1 MEKTQNNS
9 AVIFDVDGVINGFS
23 NKRFYISFIY
33 TSLHELAKI
42 NGRKQL
48 LHELP
53 KLKKMGGPNALFA
66 FAKDFCKD
74 EQTFK
79 KFSHNLFLKL
89 NYDLIEHDPSLMVFM
104 GRLNSFSNIIVR
116 TDGLSEIARATWL
129 RIMSNQSSSQ
139 IKEEMIRR
147 HNAPSAEVM
156 FFGEPIQISGIVENN
171 FKTKAQGPENWQDF
185 SNRHQIDLSK
195 SILIDDSQNNCK
207 VAQELGMTTVH
218 ISKLASLTQG
228 SALQNITHKSLSDI
242 LGVRLSHTLKS
253 MNIRYGKAVDIQA
266 VFKKL
271 LETPAHKALQ
281 EERQKHSMYA
291 KTFLSDK
298 IKALKKTR

>member
-1 MEKTQNNS
+1 MEKNQNNS

-23 NKRFYISFIY
+23 NKRFYVSFIY

-48 LHELP
+48 LRELP
-53 KLKKMGGPNALFA
+53 KLKKMGGSNALFA

-74 EQTFK
+74 DQTFK
-79 KFSHNLFLKL
+79 KYSHNLFLKL
-89 NYDLIEHDPSLMVFM
+89 NYDLIEYDPSLMVFM

-129 RIMSNQSSSQ
+129 RIMADQPSSQ

-147 HNAPSAEVM
+147 HNSPSAEVM

-171 FKTKAQGPENWQDF
+171 FKTKAQGPDNWQHFAD
-185 SNRHQIDLSK
+185 RHQIDLSK
-195 SILIDDSQNNCK
+195 SILIDDSRNNCK
-207 VAQELGMTTVH
+207 IAQKLGMTTVH

-228 SALQNITHKSLSDI
+228 SALQHITHKSLSEI

-253 MNIRYGKAVDIQA
+253 MNISYGHKVDIQA

-271 LETPAHKALQ
+271 LETPAHKALR
-281 EERQKHSMYA
+281 EERQKHALYVKA
-291 KTFLSDK
+291 FLSDK
-298 IKALKKTR
+298 IRALKKFL